1 MKQKYNVSLDDIHLE
16 LQKIKKA
23 IGLLLDKEG
32 IRESDLENQRRLKI
46 EADERAKRM
55 MEETRKRYL

>member
-1 MKQKYNVSLDDIHLE
+1 MKQKYNVSLDDVMLE

-46 EADERAKRM
+46 EADARM
-55 MEETRKRYL
+55 DRMLEETRKRYL